1 MGRRR
6 KGHRKGG
13 IKKEGSGRGRKE
25 NLKKL
30 SDEGMRAVIKEIK
43 KKVELGQKICQRSKN
58 QGAWDRNRRGRSRR
72 GRSRRGRSR
81 RDRSKRGRS
90 KRGRRRIKYVRK
102 GKCENLGRD
111 DEKFGE
117 EG

>member
-1 MGRRR
+1 
-6 KGHRKGG
+6 
-13 IKKEGSGRGRKE
+13 
-25 NLKKL
+25 
-30 SDEGMRAVIKEIK
+30 MRAVIKEIK
-43 KKVELGQKICQRSKN
+43 KKVELGQKISQRSKN

-72 GRSRRGRSR
+72 GKSRRG
-81 RDRSKRGRS
+81 RSKRGRS